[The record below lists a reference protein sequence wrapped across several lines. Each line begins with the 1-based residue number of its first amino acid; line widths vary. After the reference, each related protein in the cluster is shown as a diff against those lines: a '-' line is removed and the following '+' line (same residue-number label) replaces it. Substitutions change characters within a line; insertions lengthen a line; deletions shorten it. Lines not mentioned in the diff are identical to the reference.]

1 MEHNSILN
9 RREPDFDPD
18 APPQYGWH
26 RGATP
31 GNLPPLL
38 SLPPLPHSPLAL
50 SRMNAVSAGE
60 ASHERGELIHC
71 NFVKTLTNLT
81 ELGPDDGGTCLIAG
95 SHRMPL
101 PPHELI
107 QLAEEDPS
115 LIHQV
120 VAPPGSALLF
130 GETL

>member
-1 MEHNSILN
+1 M
-9 RREPDFDPD
+9 
-18 APPQYGWH
+18 
-26 RGATP
+26 
-31 GNLPPLL
+31 
-38 SLPPLPHSPLAL
+38 
-50 SRMNAVSAGE
+50 SAGE

-81 ELGPDDGGTCLIAG
+81 ELGPDDGGASRRCCCRLPLRLQPLAADRGLALSGTVVIAG

-120 VAPPGSALLF
+120 VAPPGSALFF